1 MRRAFSLVAD
11 VLHNDPQVIVF
22 IVGSEVHHYVS
33 VVAFDARGSESE
45 CACICMCVRVTS
57 RQNEANVNIKGSRDN
72 LIYKRPREKERE

>member
-1 MRRAFSLVAD
+1 MLPSTFWWLRRAFSLVAD

-57 RQNEANVNIKGSRDN
+57 REKGRVTLRQLCSLRQ
-72 LIYKRPREKERE
+72 LH